1 MSEHMTLAAAVVALV
16 WAVAIIGVVVLLS
29 EVLEFINKVWSTRKG
44 FRVLY
49 AQLLKEQHL
58 ADTVEL
64 AEQESGFPRA
74 LIALTEYADT
84 IGGQKYVPFEE
95 FLPLYQSWRAHGGM
109 FVETQGVLHRKRGV
123 LKRIKVRVFCQRPDG
138 SQVNVFVGEA
148 SRYHTPLKYPSDSV
162 KRVFALEKTTEAKPG
177 IAQLTVAEGWLG
189 FCGKPENRHT
199 QLVLN
204 LDV

>member
-1 MSEHMTLAAAVVALV
+1 MIENMTWAAAVVALV
-16 WAVAIIGVVVLLS
+16 WAVAIIAVAVFLS
-29 EVLEFINKVWSTRKG
+29 EVLEFIKKVWRTRKG

-49 AQLLKEQHL
+49 AQLLKEQGL

-64 AEQESGFPRA
+64 AEQESEFPRA
-74 LIALTEYADT
+74 LIKLSEYHKDT
-84 IGGQKYVPFEE
+84 GGQRLVPFEE
-95 FLPLYQSWRAHGGM
+95 FLPLYQSWRAHGDM

-138 SQVNVFVGEA
+138 SQVDVFAGEA
-148 SRYHTPLKYPSDSV
+148 SRCRTPLKYPSDSV
-162 KRVFALEKTTEAKPG
+162 KRVFTLEKTTEAAPG
-177 IAQLTVAEGWLG
+177 IAQLTVAEGWLD

>member
-1 MSEHMTLAAAVVALV
+1 MSENMTWAAAVVALV
-16 WAVAIIGVVVLLS
+16 WAVAIIAVVLLLS

-64 AEQESGFPRA
+64 AEQESEFPRA
-74 LIALTEYADT
+74 LIALMEYADT
-84 IGGQKYVPFEE
+84 IGGQRYVPFEE
-95 FLPLYQSWRAHGGM
+95 FLPLYQSWRTHGGM

-123 LKRIKVRVFCQRPDG
+123 LKRIKVRVFCQRSDG
-138 SQVNVFVGEA
+138 SQVDVFVGEA
-148 SRYHTPLKYPSDSV
+148 SRDRTLLKYPSDSV
-162 KRVFALEKTTEAKPG
+162 KRVFALEKTTEVAPG
-177 IAQLTVAEGWLG
+177 IAQLTVAEGWLD

>member
-1 MSEHMTLAAAVVALV
+1 MSESITLASALAAII
-16 WAVAIIGVVVLLS
+16 WAVAIIAVAVLLS

-49 AQLLKEQHL
+49 AQLLKEQQL
-58 ADTVEL
+58 ADTVEI
-64 AEQESGFPRA
+64 AEQESEFPRA

-95 FLPLYQSWRAHGGM
+95 FLPLYQSWRTHGDM

-123 LKRIKVRVFCQRPDG
+123 LKRVKVRVFCQRPDG
-138 SQVNVFVGEA
+138 SQVDVFVGEA
-148 SRYHTPLKYPSDSV
+148 SRDRTLLKYPSDSV
-162 KRVFALEKTTEAKPG
+162 KRVFALEKTTEAAPG
-177 IAQLTVAEGWLG
+177 IAQLTVAEGWLD

>member
-1 MSEHMTLAAAVVALV
+1 MSKDVTLASAIAAIICAIAFIAVVL
-16 WAVAIIGVVVLLS
+16 LLS

-49 AQLLKEQHL
+49 AQLLKEQQL

-64 AEQESGFPRA
+64 AEQESKFPRA
-74 LIALTEYADT
+74 LISLTEYADT
-84 IGGQKYVPFEE
+84 IGGQRYVPFEE
-95 FLPLYQSWRAHGGM
+95 FLPLYQSWRTHGDM

-123 LKRIKVRVFCQRPDG
+123 LKRIKIRVFCQRPDG
-138 SQVNVFVGEA
+138 SQVDVFVGEA
-148 SRYHTPLKYPSDSV
+148 SRDRTLLKYLSDSV
-162 KRVFALEKTTEAKPG
+162 KRVFALEKTTEAAPG
-177 IAQLTVAEGWLG
+177 IAQLTVNEGWLD

>member
-1 MSEHMTLAAAVVALV
+1 MSKDVTLASAIAAIICAIAFIAVVL
-16 WAVAIIGVVVLLS
+16 LLS

-49 AQLLKEQHL
+49 AQLLKEQQL

-64 AEQESGFPRA
+64 AEQESKFPRA
-74 LIALTEYADT
+74 LISLTEYADT
-84 IGGQKYVPFEE
+84 IGGQRYVPFEK
-95 FLPLYQSWRAHGGM
+95 FLPLYQSWRTHGDM

-123 LKRIKVRVFCQRPDG
+123 LKRIKIRVFCQRPDG
-138 SQVNVFVGEA
+138 SQVDVFVGEA
-148 SRYHTPLKYPSDSV
+148 SRDRTLLKYPSDSV
-162 KRVFALEKTTEAKPG
+162 KRVFALEKTTEAAPG
-177 IAQLTVAEGWLG
+177 IAQLTVDEGWLD

>member
-1 MSEHMTLAAAVVALV
+1 MSKDVTLASAIAAIICAIAFIAVVL
-16 WAVAIIGVVVLLS
+16 LLS

-49 AQLLKEQHL
+49 AQLLKEQQL

-64 AEQESGFPRA
+64 AEQESKFPRA
-74 LIALTEYADT
+74 LISLTEYADT
-84 IGGQKYVPFEE
+84 IGGQRYVPFEE
-95 FLPLYQSWRAHGGM
+95 FLPLYQSWRTHGDM

-138 SQVNVFVGEA
+138 SQVDVFVGEA
-148 SRYHTPLKYPSDSV
+148 SRDRTLLKYPSDSV

-177 IAQLTVAEGWLG
+177 IAQLTVNEGWLD
-189 FCGKPENRHT
+189 FCGKPENRYT
-199 QLVLN
+199 QLILN

>member
-1 MSEHMTLAAAVVALV
+1 MSESITLASALAAII
-16 WAVAIIGVVVLLS
+16 WAVAIIAVAVLLS

-49 AQLLKEQHL
+49 VQLLKEQQL

-74 LIALTEYADT
+74 LIALTEYND
-84 IGGQKYVPFEE
+84 ISGGQRYVPFEE
-95 FLPLYQSWRAHGGM
+95 FLPLYQSWRTHGDM

-123 LKRIKVRVFCQRPDG
+123 LKRVKVRVFCQRPDG
-138 SQVNVFVGEA
+138 SQVDVFVGEA
-148 SRYHTPLKYPSDSV
+148 SRDRTLLKYPSDSV
-162 KRVFALEKTTEAKPG
+162 KRVFALEKTTEAAPG
-177 IAQLTVAEGWLG
+177 IAQLTVAEGWLD

>member
-1 MSEHMTLAAAVVALV
+1 MTEHMTLAAAVVALV
-16 WAVAIIGVVVLLS
+16 WAVAIIAVVVLLS
-29 EVLEFINKVWSTRKG
+29 EVLEFIKKVWSTRKG

-64 AEQESGFPRA
+64 TEQESEFPRA
-74 LIALTEYADT
+74 LIELTEYADT
-84 IGGQKYVPFEE
+84 IGGQRYVPFEE
-95 FLPLYQSWRAHGGM
+95 FLPLYQSWRTHGDM

-123 LKRIKVRVFCQRPDG
+123 LKRIKIRVFCQRPDG
-138 SQVNVFVGEA
+138 SQVDVFVGEA
-148 SRYHTPLKYPSDSV
+148 SRDRTLLKYPSDSV
-162 KRVFALEKTTEAKPG
+162 KRVFALEKTTEAAPG
-177 IAQLTVAEGWLG
+177 IAQLTVDEGWLD

>member
-1 MSEHMTLAAAVVALV
+1 MSENMTWAAAVAALV

-29 EVLEFINKVWSTRKG
+29 EVLEFIKKVWRTRKG

-49 AQLLKEQHL
+49 AQLLKEQGL
-58 ADTVEL
+58 ADTEEL
-64 AEQESGFPRA
+64 TEQESEFPRA
-74 LIALTEYADT
+74 LIALTEYVDT

-95 FLPLYQSWRAHGGM
+95 FLPLYQSWRAHGDM

-138 SQVNVFVGEA
+138 SQVDVFVGEA
-148 SRYHTPLKYPSDSV
+148 SRDRTLLKYPSDSV
-162 KRVFALEKTTEAKPG
+162 KRVFALEKTTEAAPG
-177 IAQLTVAEGWLG
+177 IAQLTVAEGWLD
-189 FCGKPENRHT
+189 FCGNPENRHT

>member
-1 MSEHMTLAAAVVALV
+1 MSENMTWAAAVAALV

-29 EVLEFINKVWSTRKG
+29 EVLEFIKKVWRTRKG

-49 AQLLKEQHL
+49 AQLLKEQGL
-58 ADTVEL
+58 ADTEEL
-64 AEQESGFPRA
+64 TEQESEFPRA
-74 LIALTEYADT
+74 LIALTEYVDT

-95 FLPLYQSWRAHGGM
+95 FLPLYQSWRAHGDM

-138 SQVNVFVGEA
+138 SQVDVFVGEA
-148 SRYHTPLKYPSDSV
+148 SRDRTLLKYPSDSV
-162 KRVFALEKTTEAKPG
+162 KRVFALEKTTEAAPG
-177 IAQLTVAEGWLG
+177 IAQLTVAEGWLD

>member
-1 MSEHMTLAAAVVALV
+1 MSKDITLAGAIAAII
-16 WAVAIIGVVVLLS
+16 WAVAIIAVAVLLS

-49 AQLLKEQHL
+49 AQLLKEQQL

-64 AEQESGFPRA
+64 AGQESEFPRA
-74 LIALTEYADT
+74 LIELTEYND
-84 IGGQKYVPFEE
+84 ISGGQRYVPFEE
-95 FLPLYQSWRAHGGM
+95 FLPLYQSWRTHGDM

-123 LKRIKVRVFCQRPDG
+123 LKRVKVRVFCQRPDG
-138 SQVNVFVGEA
+138 LQVDVFVGEA
-148 SRYHTPLKYPSDSV
+148 SRNRTLLKYPSDSV

-177 IAQLTVAEGWLG
+177 IAQLTVAEGWFD

-204 LDV
+204 LQV

>member
-1 MSEHMTLAAAVVALV
+1 MSKDITLASAIAAIV
-16 WAVAIIGVVVLLS
+16 WAVAFIAFVLLLS

-49 AQLLKEQHL
+49 AQLLKEQQL

-64 AEQESGFPRA
+64 AEQESEFPRA
-74 LIALTEYADT
+74 LIELTEYADT
-84 IGGQKYVPFEE
+84 IGGQRYVPFEE
-95 FLPLYQSWRAHGGM
+95 FLPLYQSWRAHGDM

-138 SQVNVFVGEA
+138 SQVDVFVGEA
-148 SRYHTPLKYPSDSV
+148 SRNRTLLKYPSDSV

-177 IAQLTVAEGWLG
+177 IAQLTVAEGWLD

-204 LDV
+204 LQV

>member
-1 MSEHMTLAAAVVALV
+1 MSENMTWAAAVVALV

-29 EVLEFINKVWSTRKG
+29 EVLEFIKKVWRTRKG

-49 AQLLKEQHL
+49 AQLLKEQGL
-58 ADTVEL
+58 ADTEEL
-64 AEQESGFPRA
+64 TEQESEFPRA
-74 LIALTEYADT
+74 LIALTEYVDT

-95 FLPLYQSWRAHGGM
+95 FLPLYQSWRAHGDM

-138 SQVNVFVGEA
+138 SQVDVFVGEA
-148 SRYHTPLKYPSDSV
+148 SRDRTLLKYPSDSV
-162 KRVFALEKTTEAKPG
+162 KRVFALEKTTEAAPG
-177 IAQLTVAEGWLG
+177 IAQLTVAEGWLD

>member
-1 MSEHMTLAAAVVALV
+1 MSKDVTLASAIAAIICAIAFIAVVL
-16 WAVAIIGVVVLLS
+16 LLS

-49 AQLLKEQHL
+49 AQLLKEQQL

-64 AEQESGFPRA
+64 AEQESKFPRA
-74 LIALTEYADT
+74 LISLTEYADT
-84 IGGQKYVPFEE
+84 IGGQRYVPFEE
-95 FLPLYQSWRAHGGM
+95 FLPLYQSWRTHGDM

-138 SQVNVFVGEA
+138 SQVDVFVGEA
-148 SRYHTPLKYPSDSV
+148 SRDRTLLKYPADTV

-177 IAQLTVAEGWLG
+177 IAQLTVNEGWLD
-189 FCGKPENRHT
+189 FCGKPENRFT

-204 LDV
+204 LEV

>member
-16 WAVAIIGVVVLLS
+16 WAVAIIAVAVFLS
-29 EVLEFINKVWSTRKG
+29 EVLEFIKKVWSTRKG

-64 AEQESGFPRA
+64 VEREVGFPRA
-74 LIALTEYADT
+74 LIELSEYHKDT
-84 IGGQKYVPFEE
+84 GGQRLIPFEE
-95 FLPLYQSWRAHGGM
+95 FLPLYQSWWAHGDM

-123 LKRIKVRVFCQRPDG
+123 LKWVKVRVFCQRPDG
-138 SQVNVFVGEA
+138 SQVDVFVGEA
-148 SRYHTPLKYPSDSV
+148 SRDRTLLKYPSDSV
-162 KRVFALEKTTEAKPG
+162 KRVFTLEKTTEAAPG
-177 IAQLTVAEGWLG
+177 IAQLTVAEGWLD

>member
-1 MSEHMTLAAAVVALV
+1 MSKDVTLASAIAAIICAIAFIAVVL
-16 WAVAIIGVVVLLS
+16 LLS

-49 AQLLKEQHL
+49 AQLLKEQQL
-58 ADTVEL
+58 ADMVEL
-64 AEQESGFPRA
+64 AKQESKFPRA
-74 LIALTEYADT
+74 LISLTEYADT
-84 IGGQKYVPFEE
+84 IGGQRYVPFEE
-95 FLPLYQSWRAHGGM
+95 FLPLYQSWRTHGDM

-138 SQVNVFVGEA
+138 SQVGVFVGEA
-148 SRYHTPLKYPSDSV
+148 SRDRTLLKYPSDSV

-177 IAQLTVAEGWLG
+177 IAQLTVNEGWLD
-189 FCGKPENRHT
+189 FCGKPENRYT
-199 QLVLN
+199 QLILN

>member
-1 MSEHMTLAAAVVALV
+1 MSENMTWAAAVVALV
-16 WAVAIIGVVVLLS
+16 WAVAIIAVVLLLS

-64 AEQESGFPRA
+64 AEQESEFPRA
-74 LIALTEYADT
+74 LIALMEYADT
-84 IGGQKYVPFEE
+84 IGGQRYVPFEE
-95 FLPLYQSWRAHGGM
+95 FLPLYQSWRTHGGM

-123 LKRIKVRVFCQRPDG
+123 LKRTKVRVFCQRSDG
-138 SQVNVFVGEA
+138 SQVDVFVGEA
-148 SRYHTPLKYPSDSV
+148 SRDRTLLKYPSDSM
-162 KRVFALEKTTEAKPG
+162 KRVFALEKTTEAAPG
-177 IAQLTVAEGWLG
+177 IAQLTVAEGWLD

>member
-1 MSEHMTLAAAVVALV
+1 MSEHMTLAAAVAALV

-29 EVLEFINKVWSTRKG
+29 EVLEFIKKVWCTRKG
-44 FRVLY
+44 FRILY
-49 AQLLKEQHL
+49 AQLLKEQGL

-64 AEQESGFPRA
+64 TEQESEFPRA

-84 IGGQKYVPFEE
+84 NGGQKYVPFEE
-95 FLPLYQSWRAHGGM
+95 FLPLYQSWRTHGDM

-138 SQVNVFVGEA
+138 SQVDVFVGEA
-148 SRYHTPLKYPSDSV
+148 SRNRTLLKYPSDSV
-162 KRVFALEKTTEAKPG
+162 KRVFALEKTIEAKPG
-177 IAQLTVAEGWLG
+177 IAQLTVAEGWINDRN
-189 FCGKPENRHT
+189 KPENRFT

>member
-1 MSEHMTLAAAVVALV
+1 MTEHMTLAAAVVALV
-16 WAVAIIGVVVLLS
+16 WAVAIIAVVVLLS
-29 EVLEFINKVWSTRKG
+29 EVLEFIKKVWSTRKG

-64 AEQESGFPRA
+64 TEQESEFPRA
-74 LIALTEYADT
+74 LIELTEYADT
-84 IGGQKYVPFEE
+84 IGGQRYVPFEE
-95 FLPLYQSWRAHGGM
+95 FLPLYQSWRTHGDM

-123 LKRIKVRVFCQRPDG
+123 LKRIKIRVFCQRPDG
-138 SQVNVFVGEA
+138 SQVDVFVGEA
-148 SRYHTPLKYPSDSV
+148 SRDRTLLKYPSDSV
-162 KRVFALEKTTEAKPG
+162 KRVFALEKTTEAVPG
-177 IAQLTVAEGWLG
+177 IAQLTVDEGWLD

>member
-1 MSEHMTLAAAVVALV
+1 M
-16 WAVAIIGVVVLLS
+16 
-29 EVLEFINKVWSTRKG
+29 
-44 FRVLY
+44 Y

-64 AEQESGFPRA
+64 AEQESEFPRA
-74 LIALTEYADT
+74 LIALMEYADT
-84 IGGQKYVPFEE
+84 IGGQRYVPFEE
-95 FLPLYQSWRAHGGM
+95 FLPLYQSWRTHGGM

-123 LKRIKVRVFCQRPDG
+123 LKRIKVRVFCQRSDG
-138 SQVNVFVGEA
+138 SQVDVFVGEA
-148 SRYHTPLKYPSDSV
+148 SRDRTLLKYPSDSV
-162 KRVFALEKTTEAKPG
+162 KRVFALEKTTEAAPG
-177 IAQLTVAEGWLG
+177 IAQLTVAEGWLD

>member
-1 MSEHMTLAAAVVALV
+1 MSKDITFAGAIAAII
-16 WAVAIIGVVVLLS
+16 WAVAFIAVVLLLS

-49 AQLLKEQHL
+49 AQLLKEQQL

-64 AEQESGFPRA
+64 AEQESNFPRA
-74 LIALTEYADT
+74 LIELTEYND
-84 IGGQKYVPFEE
+84 ISGGQRYVPFEE
-95 FLPLYQSWRAHGGM
+95 FLPLYQAWRTHGDV
-109 FVETQGVLHRKRGV
+109 FVETQGVLHRKSGV

-138 SQVNVFVGEA
+138 SQVDVFVGEA
-148 SRYHTPLKYPSDSV
+148 SRDRTLLKYPSDSV
-162 KRVFALEKTTEAKPG
+162 KRVFALEKTTEAAPG
-177 IAQLTVAEGWLG
+177 IAQLTVAEGWLD